1 VCPASS
7 ARVTLLLANWGH
19 GDRAARGVLIP
30 LAYEE
35 LRRTARRYLRRKRP
49 DHTLQS
55 AALVHESYLPLV
67 KQQSPLWQDRAH
79 FFGGAAQLMR
89 QILVDHARNRLAAK
103 RGAGNPRLSLDPQ
116 IALPQKRE
124 VNLVLLDDALDRL
137 AGLDPQQ
144 ARPVEP
150 RFFGNLSIKETA
162 VAVKPSPATAKRE
175 WTTAQGRIQRKM
187 KDKDARS

>member
-7 ARVTLLLANWGH
+7 ARVSLLLANWGH

-30 LAYEE
+30 LVCDE
-35 LRRTARRYLRRKRP
+35 LRRKRP
-49 DHTLQS
+49 DHTLQN

-67 KQQSPLWQDRAH
+67 KQQSPQWQDRDH
-79 FFGGAAQLMR
+79 FFGAPAQLMR
-89 QILVDHARNRLAAK
+89 HILVDHARNRLEAK
-103 RGAGNPRLSLDPQ
+103 RGVGNLRLSLDPQ
-116 IALPQKRE
+116 IALPQKLE
-124 VNLVLLDDALDRL
+124 VNLELLDEALDRL

-144 ARPVEP
+144 SRTVEP
-150 RFFGNLSIKETA
+150 RFIGSLSIREIA

-175 WTTAQGRIQRKM
+175 WTTAQGKLPQKM

>member
-1 VCPASS
+1 MCPASS
-7 ARVTLLLANWGH
+7 ARVSLLLANWGH

-30 LAYEE
+30 LDYDE
-35 LRRTARRYLRRKRP
+35 LRRVARRYPRRKRP

-55 AALVHESYLPLV
+55 AALVREFYLPLV
-67 KQQSPLWQDRAH
+67 KQQSPQWQDRVH
-79 FFGGAAQLMR
+79 FFCAPAQLMR
-89 QILVDHARNRLAAK
+89 YILVDHARNRLVAK
-103 RGAGNPRLSLDPQ
+103 RGAGDLRLSLDPQ

-175 WTTAQGRIQRKM
+175 WTTAQGRLQRKM

>member
-1 VCPASS
+1 MCPASS
-7 ARVTLLLANWGH
+7 ARVSLLLANWGL

-30 LAYEE
+30 SAYDE
-35 LRRTARRYLRRKRP
+35 LRRTARRSLRRKRP

-67 KQQSPLWQDRAH
+67 KQQSPQWQDRAH
-79 FFGGAAQLMR
+79 FFGAPAQLMR
-89 QILVDHARNRLAAK
+89 HSLIDHARNRLEVK
-103 RGAGNPRLSLDPQ
+103 RGVWNLRLSLDPQ
-116 IALPQKRE
+116 IALPQKLE
-124 VNLVLLDDALDRL
+124 VNLVLLDDTLDRL

-144 ARPVEP
+144 ARTVEP
-150 RFFGNLSIKETA
+150 RFFGSLSIKEIA

-175 WTTAQGRIQRKM
+175 WTTAQGRLQRKM